1 MSWILELSWL
11 WKGIGTVLLS
21 VALCEGVA
29 VLLCRGLKK
38 RLGAKAAA
46 LVAAVAVVAAAAVL
60 VCLSKTPA
68 LI

>member
-11 WKGIGTVLLS
+11 WKGIGIVLLS

-29 VLLCRGLKK
+29 ALLCKGLKK
-38 RLGAKAAA
+38 HLGTKVAV
-46 LVAAVAVVAAAAVL
+46 LVAAVAAAAAAAVL